1 LPSCEPQVIYTKYA
15 ERKVNETSDKSRVD
29 VCSKVNNECRITN
42 SDGNSCDLCAIYR
55 YRRNGICRRQRINFN
70 DNCNPVIASIVG
82 VARVD
87 DVKDFPREFP
97 PFCLPDLF
105 REMSQEVWKCV
116 PPGVENELM
125 IFFVPSAVLTSCA

>member
-55 YRRNGICRRQRINFN
+55 YRRNGICRRQRLNFN
-70 DNCNPVIASIVG
+70 DNCNPVIASIQKTLLASLRG
-82 VARVD
+82 LLQSA
-87 DVKDFPREFP
+87 PRQRP
-97 PFCLPDLF
+97 QTLLLACCCKMNKGLKP
-105 REMSQEVWKCV
+105 WT
-116 PPGVENELM
+116 PGLN
-125 IFFVPSAVLTSCA
+125 